1 MISEIEAQDLM
12 LKLVSFRA
20 QIKKGASKAVHA
32 EYNKHQNL
40 CMQKFRY
47 LVSMR
52 TNKYKGFSN
61 YDDLNQEGFEALCKA
76 MNNYNPKRGSFF
88 WWAHKYIDT
97 RISRSAN
104 LHTAIRYPLKFA
116 KTTTPHKESQI
127 PVMIEPRFN
136 PDKILESTQLKNA
149 VESALSLLN
158 TEQREII
165 SLAFGFSGDK
175 PLSINKICKRKNL
188 SRLYCMKTISNALT
202 LIKDNIKL

>member
-1 MISEIEAQDLM
+1 MISEIEAQSLM
-12 LKLVSFRA
+12 VKLISLRA
-20 QIKKGASKAVHA
+20 QIKKGASREVVDI
-32 EYNKHQNL
+32 YNKHQNL
-40 CMQKFRY
+40 CMQKFAY
-47 LVSMR
+47 LVKMR
-52 TNKYKGFSN
+52 TNKYKGFYN
-61 YDDLNQEGFEALCKA
+61 YDDLNQEGFEALIKA
-76 MNNYNPKRGSFF
+76 MNNYNPKKGSFF

-136 PDKILESTQLKNA
+136 PDKILETDQLRRA
-149 VESALSLLN
+149 IEAAMHLLN
-158 TEQREII
+158 TEEKEII

-188 SRLYCMKTISNALT
+188 SRLTCMKAISNALT
-202 LIKDNIKL
+202 LLRENIKL